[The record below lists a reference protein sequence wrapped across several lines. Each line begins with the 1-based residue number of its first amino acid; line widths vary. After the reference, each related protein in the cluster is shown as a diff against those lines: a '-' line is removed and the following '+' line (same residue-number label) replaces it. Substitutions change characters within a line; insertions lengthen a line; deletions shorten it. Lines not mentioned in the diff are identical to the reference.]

1 MVNQMNLYEILGLD
15 NDPVYQLINS
25 LKENEE
31 VEIDSF
37 QIRKT
42 DKFYEVENEELH
54 EGFKT
59 KEKCY
64 SFISSKLQPF

>member
-1 MVNQMNLYEILGLD
+1 MLLQMNLYEVLGLED
-15 NDPVYQLINS
+15 DPVYRKINS
-25 LKENEE
+25 LKENDE
-31 VEIDSF
+31 VKIESF
-37 QIRKT
+37 NIRKT

>member
-1 MVNQMNLYEILGLD
+1 MLSQMNLYEVLGLES
-15 NDPVYQLINS
+15 DPVYKKING

-31 VEIDSF
+31 VKIESF
-37 QIRKT
+37 NIRKT
-42 DKFYEVENEELH
+42 DKFYEVESEELH

-64 SFISSKLQPF
+64 FFISSKLQTV

>member
-1 MVNQMNLYEILGLD
+1 MNLYEVLGLES
-15 NDPVYQLINS
+15 DPVYKKING

-31 VEIDSF
+31 VKIESF
-37 QIRKT
+37 NIRKT
-42 DKFYEVENEELH
+42 DKFYEVENEEFH